1 MSERFRGLPNALR
14 LTLAGALATTAGCS
28 LVEGRRDIPI
38 ETILPRSATSTETP
52 ISTPSPTLEPT
63 EIPITATPT
72 LSPTLS
78 PSPDANDPYDFEGI
92 SFLAGEDPLT
102 LQITLPDSQTFNIS
116 ADPVTFEQDGCDKT
130 SGGSFQPS
138 LGTSCEY
145 SYLTHGEDNDIAH
158 FVHTGSDRSNQPFA
172 AEGLR
177 RYLEDL
183 VVANPNPSGR
193 LSPEERQVRMSTLE
207 GALAILSRGE
217 ISVGDLRVLDV
228 VRIPPAE
235 VPEFMRT
242 VEGTIQFAAT
252 LDPTIGR
259 FVGNGEQEIFMIIC
273 GWVTSGETAPEG
285 ANLRFYDWSRYVIV
299 IGHGESDG
307 SVTPSLAV
315 VPGEALGQKE
325 AIILVNKRFL
335 SKS

>member
-1 MSERFRGLPNALR
+1 MSERFRDLPSALR
-14 LTLAGALATTAGCS
+14 IALAGALATTAGCS
-28 LVEGRRDIPI
+28 LVESRRDIPI
-38 ETILPRSATSTETP
+38 ETILPRSATSTET
-52 ISTPSPTLEPT
+52 STPTLSPTSEPT
-63 EIPITATPT
+63 DIPITATPT
-72 LSPTLS
+72 LSPT
-78 PSPDANDPYDFEGI
+78 PSPFPVANDLYDFEGI

-102 LQITLPDSQTFNIS
+102 LQITLPDSQTFDIS

-130 SGGSFQPS
+130 SGGSFRPS

-145 SYLTHGEDNDIAH
+145 SYLTHGSDNDIAH
-158 FVHTGSDRSNQPFA
+158 FVHTGSDRSNQPLE
-172 AEGLR
+172 AEALR
-177 RYLEDL
+177 RYLEDYII
-183 VVANPNPSGR
+183 ANPNPSGR
-193 LSPEERQVRMSTLE
+193 LSPEERQVRMSTFE
-207 GALAILSRGE
+207 GALATLSRGE
-217 ISVGDLRVLDV
+217 TSVEGLRVLDV
-228 VRIPPAE
+228 VRIPPSQ

-273 GWVTSGETAPEG
+273 GWATLGETAPEG
-285 ANLRFYDWSRYVIV
+285 ANLMFYDWSRYVIV

-325 AIILVNKRFL
+325 AIILVNKSFL